1 MEEQIKI
8 YRIKSRILSINIAK
22 KNKKIYNKKKSVVIK
37 MKKYIIKEFILI
49 MIFVLMIGTQ
59 YASLAANTIDTDI
72 RSNTFLDEF
81 SPIKE
86 DVESE
91 EVNAVAGPLSNAVV
105 AVINPILTVI
115 QIIGGFAT
123 VISIAFFGFKNLLSA
138 GGGLSKDLGLDEG
151 GNAAE
156 REKIFSSGRRVI
168 IGMVLLFLSV
178 TIVKAVFNVMTGL

>member
-1 MEEQIKI
+1 M
-8 YRIKSRILSINIAK
+8 SINIAK

-81 SPIKE
+81 SPLKE
-86 DVESE
+86 DPESE

-105 AVINPILTVI
+105 AIVNPILTFI

-138 GGGLSKDLGLDEG
+138 GGGLSKDLGIDEG

-156 REKIFSSGRRVI
+156 REKLFSSGRRVI
-168 IGMVLLFLSV
+168 IGMILLFLSV
-178 TIVKAVFNVMTGL
+178 TIVKAVFNIMTVL

>member
-1 MEEQIKI
+1 M
-8 YRIKSRILSINIAK
+8 SINIAK

-86 DVESE
+86 DSDSE
-91 EVNAVAGPLSNAVV
+91 EVNAVAVPLID
-105 AVINPILTVI
+105 AVIAIVNPILAIV
-115 QIIGGFAT
+115 QVIGGFAS
-123 VISIAFFGFKNLLSA
+123 VISIAFFGFKNILSA
-138 GGGLSKDLGLDEG
+138 GGGLSRDLGIGGEG
-151 GNAAE
+151 EQPKE
-156 REKIFSSGRRVI
+156 RMKLFASGRAVI
-168 IGMVLLFLSV
+168 IGSLLLLTSS
-178 TIVKAVFNVMTGL
+178 TIVRIVFKIMTTI